1 MARVAGINIP
11 DNKHA
16 EILLTYVYGIG
27 KTTAKNICL
36 KVGIEPSIKI
46 ADLNEEELESGQ
58 ETTESEN
65 SSGPKTAEIPALQSY
80 SSPTESKEPS

>member
-1 MARVAGINIP
+1 MNENRSKLDSLASA
-11 DNKHA
+11 
-16 EILLTYVYGIG
+16 LLEHETIDSEDVKQI
-27 KTTAKNICL
+27 
-36 KVGIEPSIKI
+36 
-46 ADLNEEELESGQ
+46 LNEKELESGQ